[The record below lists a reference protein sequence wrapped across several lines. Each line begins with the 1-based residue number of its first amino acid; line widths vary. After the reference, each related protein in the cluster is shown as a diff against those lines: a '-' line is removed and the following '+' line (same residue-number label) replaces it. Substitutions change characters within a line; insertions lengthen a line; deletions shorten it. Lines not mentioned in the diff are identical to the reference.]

1 MTFIWPVM
9 LGSLTLIPALI
20 GFRLWQRRRARNLA
34 DRYGGFGVP
43 VRSSGRGSGTW
54 QPGWVLMLCG
64 LAVLAIALARP
75 EATVEL
81 PRLQGTVILAFD
93 VSGSMAAT
101 DFQPTRLDAA
111 KKAATEFV
119 DKQPPGVQVGVVAF
133 SDSGFTVQPPTN
145 DREEILA
152 AINRLSPQMGT
163 SLANGIV
170 TSLNTIE
177 TNGNVPTNYYS
188 NATPQPTATPTPMP
202 PGQYSS
208 SAIVLLSDGENN
220 QRPDPAAAAQ
230 AAADRGV
237 RIYTIGLGTAAGSL
251 LHINGLTIRSH
262 LDEQVLKQL
271 ASMTGGTYYNAPTPA
286 ELLNIYDNLTPELS
300 IKPERTELTAL
311 FAGAGA
317 VLLLVGALLSLL
329 TNGSVP

>member
-1 MTFIWPVM
+1 MTFLWPAM
-9 LGSLTLIPALI
+9 LGALVMIPALI
-20 GFRLWQRRRARNLA
+20 GLRLWQRRRARSLA
-34 DRYGGFGVP
+34 AKYGGFGAP
-43 VRSSGRGSGTW
+43 TQSSGAGSNLW

-64 LAVLAIALARP
+64 LALLAIGLARP
-75 EATVEL
+75 QATVEL

-101 DFQPTRLDAA
+101 DFEPTRLDAA

-119 DKQPPGVQVGVVAF
+119 DKQPPGIQVGVVAF
-133 SDSGFTVQPPTN
+133 SDSGFTVQAPTN
-145 DREEILA
+145 DREQILA
-152 AINRLSPQMGT
+152 AIDRLSPQAGT
-163 SLANGIV
+163 SLANGIAI
-170 TSLNTIE
+170 SLNTIE
-177 TNGNVPTNYYS
+177 TNGTVPSNYYS
-188 NATPQPTATPTPMP
+188 NATPQPTPTPTPMP

-251 LHINGLTIRSH
+251 LQINGLKIRSH
-262 LDEQVLKQL
+262 LDEQTLNQL

-286 ELLNIYDNLTPELS
+286 ELQNIYSNLTPELS
-300 IKPERTELTAL
+300 IKPEQTEITAL

-317 VLLLVGALLSLL
+317 LLLLVGALVSLL
-329 TNGSVP
+329 ANGWVP

>member
-1 MTFIWPVM
+1 MTFVWPAM
-9 LGSLTLIPALI
+9 LGALVLIPALI
-20 GFRLWQRRRARNLA
+20 GFRLWQRTRARRQA
-34 DRYGGFGVP
+34 TQYGGFGAP
-43 VRSSGRGSGTW
+43 VHSSGRSSSMW

-64 LAVLAIALARP
+64 LAVLAIALGRP

-101 DFQPTRLDAA
+101 DFQPTRLEAA

-119 DKQPPGVQVGVVAF
+119 DKQPIAVEIGVVAF
-133 SDSGFTVQPPTN
+133 SDSAFTVQAPTN

-152 AINRLSPQMGT
+152 AIGRLSPQLGT

-177 TNGNVPTNYYS
+177 TNGNGPTNYYS
-188 NATPQPTATPTPMP
+188 SATPEPTPTPTPMP

-220 QRPDPAAAAQ
+220 QRPDPAVAAQ

-251 LHINGLTIRSH
+251 LHVNGLTVRSH
-262 LDEQVLKQL
+262 LDEQTLQQL
-271 ASMTGGTYYNAPTPA
+271 ASITGGTYYNAPTQA
-286 ELLNIYDNLTPELS
+286 E
-300 IKPERTELTAL
+300 
-311 FAGAGA
+311 
-317 VLLLVGALLSLL
+317 
-329 TNGSVP
+329 

>member
-1 MTFIWPVM
+1 MTFIWPGM
-9 LGSLTLIPALI
+9 LAALALIPALI
-20 GFRLWQRRRARNLA
+20 GFRFWQRSRARRLA
-34 DRYGGFGVP
+34 AQYGGFGVP
-43 VRSSGRGSGTW
+43 VRSSGKGSTMW
-54 QPGWVLMLCG
+54 QPGWLLMLCG
-64 LAVLAIALARP
+64 LAVLAIGLARP
-75 EATVEL
+75 QATVEL

-111 KKAATEFV
+111 KKAAKEFV
-119 DKQPPGVQVGVVAF
+119 DKQPPDVQVGVVAF
-133 SDSGFTVQPPTN
+133 SDSAFTVQAPTN
-145 DREEILA
+145 DRQEVLA

-177 TNGNVPTNYYS
+177 TKGNVPTNYYS
-188 NATPQPTATPTPMP
+188 NATPQPTPTPTPMP

-251 LHINGLTIRSH
+251 LHINGLTVRSH
-262 LDEQVLKQL
+262 LDEQTLQQL
-271 ASMTGGTYYNAPTPA
+271 ASSTGGTYYNAPTEA
-286 ELLNIYDNLTPELS
+286 DLLGIYNNLTPELS
-300 IKPERTELTAL
+300 IKPEQTEITAL

-317 VLLLVGALLSLL
+317 LLLLVGALLSLL
-329 TNGSVP
+329 TNGWVP